1 MGIISKI
8 KSFKRCYLPTR
19 SDLGT
24 AGKNAK
30 IEFPVYITKSM
41 FVHMEENTVLRQRT
55 MILNDVNEHVYIK
68 KYTVIAPG
76 CKIVTN
82 NHRSTVGIPHVLL
95 GASHINDK
103 SRDIIINEDVWVG
116 VNVTILSGAEIGR
129 GCVVG
134 ACSMV
139 NKPIPPYAVVVGSPA
154 KIVGVKFSVEQIL
167 KHEEALYPPEE
178 RMSRNELEELF
189 ATYYEGKTPFG
200 VETEFTADNVE
211 HFNWA
216 VRKRRFIHP
225 KHGKIK
231 IQATK

>member
-1 MGIISKI
+1 MSIISKI

-30 IEFPVYITKSM
+30 IEFPVFITKSK
-41 FVHMEENTVLRQRT
+41 FVHMEENTLLRQRS
-55 MILNDVNEHVYIK
+55 MILNDDNENIYIK
-68 KYTVIAPG
+68 KYTAIAPG

-82 NHRSTVGIPHVLL
+82 NHRSTVGIPHILL

-129 GCVVG
+129 GCVIG

-139 NKPIPPYAVVVGSPA
+139 NKQIPPYAVVVGSPA
-154 KIVGVKFSVEQIL
+154 KIVGVKFSIEQIL

-200 VETEFTADNVE
+200 VESEFTEDDVE

-216 VRKRRFIHP
+216 VGKRRFIHP
-225 KHGKIK
+225 KHGKIEIK
-231 IQATK
+231 ATK

>member
-1 MGIISKI
+1 MSILSKL
-8 KSFKRCYLPTR
+8 KVLKRCYFPTR

-30 IEFPVYITKSM
+30 IEFPVFITKSM
-41 FVHMEENTVLRQRT
+41 FVHMEENTVLRSGAF
-55 MILNDVNEHVYIK
+55 ILNDVNENVYIK
-68 KYTVIAPG
+68 KYSVIAPG

-103 SRDIIINEDVWVG
+103 SKDIIINEDVWIG

-129 GCVVG
+129 GCIVG

-154 KIVGVKFSVEQIL
+154 KIVGVKFSIDQIL
-167 KHEEALYPPEE
+167 KHEEILYPLEE
-178 RMSRNELEELF
+178 RFSREYLESLF
-189 ATYYEGKTPFG
+189 AEYYDGKTPFG
-200 VETEFTADNVE
+200 IESEFTDEDVA

-216 VRKRRFIHP
+216 LDKRHFIHP
-225 KHGKIK
+225 EHGKIEIK
-231 IQATK
+231 ATK